1 MKPVLLF
8 FIVSIFLLN
17 GCISEKKIERRYYTI
32 EIPVD
37 QLTTVQ
43 DSISQ
48 IDGNF
53 EIEQVVVNKV
63 YEKNQ
68 IVNRGNSNEISYYI
82 FNQWAINP
90 SDAITQAV
98 RRYLEVAGIF
108 QNLSDRYDRSVPD
121 YRVWTY
127 ISSLELIEMNK
138 SFSAHLGLEFR
149 LIDNSDD
156 KIIISHTADR
166 TKPLDQKDLNL
177 FAREISSILQQEL
190 NIFVVMISDKKYLFA
205 SKPEENK

>member
-1 MKPVLLF
+1 MKPVILF
-8 FIVSIFLLN
+8 FIVSIFFLN

-37 QLTTVQ
+37 QVTAIP

-48 IDGNF
+48 IDRNL

-82 FNQWAINP
+82 FNQWAVNP

-98 RRYLEVAGIF
+98 RSYLEVAGIF
-108 QNLSDRYDRSVPD
+108 KNVSDRFDRSVPD
-121 YRVWTY
+121 FRLWTY

-138 SFSAHLGLEFR
+138 SISTHLGLEFK
-149 LIDNSDD
+149 LIDNSNN
-156 KIIISHTADR
+156 KIILSHTADR
-166 TKPLDQKDLNL
+166 IKLLDQKDLNI
-177 FAREISSILQQEL
+177 FAREVSTILQEEL
-190 NIFVVMISDKKYLFA
+190 NIFVRLISDKRNMF
-205 SKPEENK
+205 PGNPDEN